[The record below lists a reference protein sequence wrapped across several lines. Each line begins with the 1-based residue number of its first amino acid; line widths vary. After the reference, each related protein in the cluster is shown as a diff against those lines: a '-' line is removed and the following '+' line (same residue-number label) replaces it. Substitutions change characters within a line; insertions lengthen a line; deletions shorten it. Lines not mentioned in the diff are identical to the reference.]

1 MQMLRVARFLHS
13 FIRDTNRRVIEDEVS
28 VPVAGSEVAATLFR
42 RPGSAPRPGWLVLH
56 GITVPGR
63 HHAMLRRF
71 ARSLARAGGVVLIPE
86 ITPWKNLRMDPETAD
101 ATLAAAAH
109 ALSTRDDVSPGGI
122 SLVGFS
128 FGATQALITAAHDQG
143 VGEIRSVVGFGGY
156 CDLRKTIA
164 FMMTGEHEWK
174 GTRGWLDPDPYGR
187 WIVAANYLQS
197 TPGYGDM
204 GAVAAAAGVMAA
216 EAGRVGAYAADPQFD
231 TLKQQLREDLSL
243 TERALWDLLAPLTG
257 VRPPLEPARELAAAL
272 SDTALQTH
280 PNLDPQVILPTLGKR
295 LVLAHGRAD
304 HLVPFTETLRT
315 RSLLP
320 ADAPVDSYI
329 TRLFA
334 HSSEAGSLPA
344 HLYPFELGRYLQLL
358 SRALS

>member
-1 MQMLRVARFLHS
+1 MLRVARFLHS
-13 FIRDTNRRVIEDEVS
+13 FVRDTNDGVIEEEIAVRVTERD
-28 VPVAGSEVAATLFR
+28 VPATLFR
-42 RPGSAPRPGWLVLH
+42 PPGSAALPGWLVLH

-63 HHAMLRRF
+63 HHGMLRRF

-86 ITPWKNLRMDPETAD
+86 IAPWMNLRMDPDTAD

-109 ALSTRDDVSPGGI
+109 SLASRADVSPGGI

-156 CDLRKTIA
+156 CDLRRTIA
-164 FMMTGEHEWK
+164 FMMTGEHEWN
-174 GTRGWLDPDPYGR
+174 GTRRILDPDPYGR
-187 WIVAANYLQS
+187 WIVAANYLQN
-197 TPGYGDM
+197 TPGFGDM
-204 GAVAAAAGVMAA
+204 GAVAAAAGAMAA

-231 TLKQQLREDLSL
+231 RLKQKLRVDLSA
-243 TERALWDLLAPLTG
+243 TEREVWDLLAPMTG
-257 VRPPLEPARELAAAL
+257 VRPPLAPAREIGKALAE
-272 SDTALQTH
+272 TALKIH
-280 PNLDPQVILPTLGKR
+280 PMLDPKPVLPSLRKR

-320 ADAPVDSYI
+320 LDAPVDAYI

-344 HLYPFELGRYLQLL
+344 HLYPLELGRYLQLL
-358 SRALS
+358 SRALR